1 MKKTKEEA
9 EITKILIIEK
19 AVELFK
25 LKGFAST
32 TLEEIAQQVNVTRG
46 AIYWHFKDKL
56 DIIDELIE
64 TEHKK
69 LSQLLKRLFNE
80 DFPPFKKIEK
90 ILTGIVSNFYTHK
103 SFQNFIE
110 LTWFKI
116 EYTQLSKLKTTK
128 AELNTYFIENMKILV
143 DEAQKIGAIKTEV
156 SAQDIALTLTNMI
169 NGIYR
174 LYFIL
179 PGQLKNQKEA
189 MKLFDSYLS
198 LLKT

>member
-9 EITKILIIEK
+9 EITRKLIIEK

-32 TLEEIAQQVNVTRG
+32 TLEEIAQQTKVTRG

-56 DIIDELIE
+56 DIVNELIE
-64 TEHKK
+64 KEHKR
-69 LSQLLKRLFNE
+69 LSELLKELFGQNL
-80 DFPPFKKIEK
+80 PPFTKLENIIAEIIK
-90 ILTGIVSNFYTHK
+90 NFYRKK
-103 SFQNFIE
+103 SFQNFID

-128 AELNTYFIENMKILV
+128 AELNAYFMENLKILIY
-143 DEAQKIGAIKTEV
+143 EAQKIGNIKTNL
-156 SAQDIALTLTNMI
+156 SAQDIALTLTTMI

-174 LYFIL
+174 LFFIL
-179 PGQLKNQKEA
+179 PDQINNQKEA
-189 MKLFDSYLS
+189 KKLFDTYLS
-198 LLKT
+198 LIKT